1 METTLI
7 TDPDRIAHIYNTYMK
22 RDFPRNEL
30 KPLAA
35 IRRMWNEG
43 RYDCYQMTDARGL
56 IGYAFFV
63 KLAEGGRLWYLVDY
77 LAVAEA
83 YRGQG
88 CGSALLKH
96 LSGLIT
102 DADCITLEVED
113 PEQAQDEEAAAA
125 MRRRLQFYLDN
136 GYRET
141 DVAAQVFGVHY
152 LVLEAP
158 GGRAHS
164 ADEIREIYGSLYKS
178 MLPPVMYQAFIKI
191 KGQD

>member
-1 METTLI
+1 MRRWTGWRTSASKKLQRLTPATAMEAMRITDMETTLI

-30 KPLAA
+30 KPL
-35 IRRMWNEG
+35 
-43 RYDCYQMTDARGL
+43 
-56 IGYAFFV
+56 
-63 KLAEGGRLWYLVDY
+63 
-77 LAVAEA
+77 
-83 YRGQG
+83 
-88 CGSALLKH
+88 
-96 LSGLIT
+96 
-102 DADCITLEVED
+102 
-113 PEQAQDEEAAAA
+113 AA

-178 MLPPVMYQAFIKI
+178 MLPPVMYQAFFKI